1 MGHSCR
7 FAPSVLQ
14 LEQTTSCHVVS
25 CRVMSCH
32 VSQPPQT
39 SLLSP
44 DNQQSTTQT
53 QCFQQYSVTME
64 TPPMAWMGEFNGN

>member
-14 LEQTTSCHVVS
+14 LEQTTSCHV
-25 CRVMSCH
+25 